1 MVKQMQT
8 NPVLVTPD
16 PSVQALDMLPRI
28 ELLED
33 IVFRK
38 KIPKAF
44 KLFKPYHPLAEEVDK
59 SVKNPVVYQSVV
71 NKHIVQAVE
80 RCRAK
85 MLGFEVGKLRKASK
99 QSNAKPIVLDAA
111 QKSIFKKSRSLFQIK
126 RGFKDKQKRAV
137 FGEREVKM
145 QKGAN

>member
-1 MVKQMQT
+1 MQT

-16 PSVQALDMLPRI
+16 PSVQALDMLPRV

-33 IVFRK
+33 VEFRK
-38 KIPKAF
+38 KIPKAY
-44 KLFKPYHPLAEEVDK
+44 KLFKPYHPLAEDLENT
-59 SVKNPVVYQSVV
+59 VKNPIVYQSVV

-85 MLGFEVGKLRKASK
+85 KLGFEVGKLRKAAK
-99 QSNAKPIVLDAA
+99 QSDAKPQVLDAA
-111 QKSIFKKSRSLFQIK
+111 QKSIFQKSRSLYQLK
-126 RGFKDKQKRAV
+126 QGFKDKQKKVV
-137 FGEREVKM
+137 FGEREAKM